1 MEHDLLA
8 SWSRVLLAN
17 SSYNSSFSY
26 SFPKFT
32 VKSKRFNPWSS
43 ETLEWCSPWS
53 PGESWW
59 FLCQSFHGSHHQ
71 VRWDKK
77 KRITNLISFDAEIQA
92 NHDENRS
99 IHHLPTIF
107 SQVISHPWLKTSPAS
122 PAETP
127 LLAQVGEPG
136 SGLCATF
143 LCFQGSLSYWGMG
156 FINLTLECIR
166 FIRLYKLVILDD

>member
-77 KRITNLISFDAEIQA
+77 THHEFDIFWCW
-92 NHDENRS
+92 NPSKSRWKSLDS
-99 IHHLPTIF
+99 SPSTIF

-156 FINLTLECIR
+156 LII
-166 FIRLYKLVILDD
+166 VG